1 MNEFKFKLN
10 QAGVRE
16 LMRSPAMQSILTGK
30 ASAIQSRCGSGY
42 KQDIYVG
49 TNRANAMVYAATKKA
64 KIENKKNNT
73 LLKAVH

>member
-1 MNEFKFKLN
+1 MNKFKFKLN

-16 LMRSPAMQSILTGK
+16 LMRSPAMQSILTSK

-49 TNRANAMVYAATKKA
+49 PNRANAMVYAATKKA